1 MKRMLRF
8 GLLTTLAL
16 FALSATL
23 FVSCSD
29 PKTVKEFVM
38 SNGSEPTL
46 DPNLMT
52 DIPSTNVY
60 LGLFEGLV
68 QYDPKTNLGIP
79 GVAKSWT
86 VSPDG
91 LTLTFKLRNS
101 QWSDGTPVT
110 AQDFVYSMLRILNP
124 ATGAEY
130 AYMPGMVIK
139 GAAEYNAG
147 TGKAEDVGV
156 KAIDANTLEYTL
168 IGPAPYAVDMFAH
181 SAFGP
186 VPKQAIDKFG
196 TEWTKPGNIVTN
208 GAYTLKEWKAQE
220 YVLLEKNPKYW
231 DAKNVKIQSIKILSS
246 DQDTTNYNMFKN
258 GEVDWMYS
266 VAVSKIDEIKLRS
279 DYQSSAQVGTYYYS
293 INNSRPPVNDA
304 RVRKA
309 LAAAIDKQTLV
320 DKVTKG
326 GQIPTDEWVPP
337 MAGYTPQKGIGYD
350 VAAAKQLLADA
361 GYPDGK
367 GFPTLTIVYNTNE
380 AHKAIAE
387 YIQEQW
393 KTNLGINVTLQNM
406 EFKTFIDLRSKT
418 HDFTIARHGWI
429 GDYLDPNT
437 MLDLFVT
444 GSGNNDGLY
453 SNTEYDALIKKA
465 STSSGRGPNGHAPAG
480 RSSPDGQGS
489 GTDSAVSLCESGS
502 HRYDQMGAA
511 GTRPRL
517 VSIPGSSF
525 IKISHCLV

>member
-1 MKRMLRF
+1 MKSQVRSA
-8 GLLTTLAL
+8 LLAVCAL
-16 FALSATL
+16 FALTATL
-23 FVSCSD
+23 FVSCSGS
-29 PKTVKEFVM
+29 KTVKEFIM
-38 SNGSEPTL
+38 SNGAEPTL
-46 DPNLMT
+46 DPNLIT
-52 DIPSTNVY
+52 DIQSTNVY

-91 LTLTFKLRNS
+91 LTLTFKLRES
-101 QWSDGTPVT
+101 KWSDGTPVT

-124 ATGAEY
+124 ETGAEY

-139 GAAEYNAG
+139 GAAEYTAG
-147 TGKAEDVGV
+147 TGKAEDVGI
-156 KAIDANTLEYTL
+156 KAVDDYTLEYTL
-168 IGPAPYAVDMFAH
+168 TGPAPYAVDMFAH
-181 SAFGP
+181 TAFGP
-186 VPKQAIDKFG
+186 VPKQAIEKFG

-208 GAYTLKEWKAQE
+208 GPYTLKEWKAQE

-231 DAKNVKIQSIKILSS
+231 DAKNVKIQTVKMLSS

-266 VAVSKIDEIKLRS
+266 IAVSKVDEIKLRS

-293 INNSRPPVNDA
+293 LNNSRPPVNDA

-337 MAGYTPQKGIGYD
+337 MAGYTPQKGMGYD
-350 VAAAKQLLADA
+350 VAAAKKLLAEA

-406 EFKTFIDLRSKT
+406 EFKTFIDLRSKS
-418 HDFTIARHGWI
+418 HDFTVARHGWI

-453 SNTEYDALIKKA
+453 SNAEYDALIKKA
-465 STSSGRGPNGHAPAG
+465 STSSGAERMAMLQQAEALLMG
-480 RSSPDGQGS
+480 DQGI
-489 GTDSAVSLCESGS
+489 
-502 HRYDQMGAA
+502 
-511 GTRPRL
+511 
-517 VSIPGSSF
+517 IPLYHYANQDLIDTTKWGGWYKTPLGYHPWKF
-525 IKISHCLV
+525 IYKL